1 MPRKSRTVTALDQVR
16 YWTEIKLDIVR
27 EYAKAYSTVLA
38 TRKKRS
44 FYHVYIEGFA
54 GAGLHTSRTSGEFV
68 AGSPLNALL
77 VFPPFRKYY
86 FIDLDRKKVKA
97 LREIARDREDVRVY
111 DGDFN
116 DVLLSQVFPRVR
128 YQDYRRGL
136 CLLDPYGLHLDWK
149 VVETAGRMRSIELFL
164 SLPIGEIRRR
174 MLRRGLAGAPRSQ
187 LERLDR
193 YWGDASW
200 QEIAYEDTE
209 TLFGFE
215 KEKQASAALVRE
227 YRARLKDVA
236 GFRYVPHPIPMRNTR
251 GAVIYYL
258 FFASNKR
265 LDEKTVKDI
274 FDRYRHRGS

>member
-1 MPRKSRTVTALDQVR
+1 MTTLDQIG
-16 YWTEIKLDIVR
+16 YWTEIKLDIIR
-27 EYAKAYSTVLA
+27 EYAKAYSTILA
-38 TRKKRS
+38 TRKNRS
-44 FYHVYIEGFA
+44 FYHVYIDGFA
-54 GAGLHTSRTSGEFV
+54 GAGLHTSRTTGEFI

-86 FIDLDRKKVKA
+86 FIDLDKKKVKA
-97 LREIARDREDVRVY
+97 LKEIAQEREDVHVY
-111 DGDFN
+111 YGDCN

-136 CLLDPYGLHLDWK
+136 CILDPYGLHLDWK

-164 SLPIGEIRRR
+164 SLPIGDISRRV
-174 MLRRGLAGAPRSQ
+174 LRRGLARVPRSQ

-193 YWGDASW
+193 YWGDTSW
-200 QEIAYEDTE
+200 QEIAYEDAG
-209 TLFGFE
+209 TLFDSE
-215 KEKQASAALVRE
+215 KEKQASAAIVRE

-236 GFRYVPHPIPMRNTR
+236 GFRYVPHPIPMRNTK

-258 FFASNKR
+258 FFASNKP

-274 FDRYRHRGS
+274 FDKYRNRGS